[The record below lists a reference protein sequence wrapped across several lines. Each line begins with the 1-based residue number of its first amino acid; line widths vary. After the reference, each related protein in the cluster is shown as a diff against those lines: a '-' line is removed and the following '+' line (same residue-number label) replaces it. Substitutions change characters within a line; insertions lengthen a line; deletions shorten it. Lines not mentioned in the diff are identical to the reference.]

1 MIWSIGVSKGFLA
14 IYRDFNAGCEFE
26 GHNEKG
32 GEMKVLI
39 VGIVALLLGL
49 WGLIVWRVEFVD
61 ILQGAVPFLLLVG
74 GLIATYA
81 GIASAKDEAVRK
93 KEEEIRKIEKIEEES
108 KKEKEK
114 KEELEK
120 EKKEDKEKKKVVRK
134 RAVRKKAVK
143 KEEK

>member
-1 MIWSIGVSKGFLA
+1 M
-14 IYRDFNAGCEFE
+14 RGCEFE
-26 GHNEKG
+26 GNNEKG

-39 VGIVALLLGL
+39 GGIVALLLGL
-49 WGLIVWRVEFVD
+49 CGLIVWWGKFVA
-61 ILQGAVPFLLLVG
+61 ILQGSVPFLLLVG

-81 GIASAKDEAVRK
+81 GIASAKDETARK

-108 KKEKEK
+108 RKREKEK

-120 EKKEDKEKKKVVRK
+120 EKKEGKEKKKVVRK
-134 RAVRKKAVK
+134 RAVRKKVV